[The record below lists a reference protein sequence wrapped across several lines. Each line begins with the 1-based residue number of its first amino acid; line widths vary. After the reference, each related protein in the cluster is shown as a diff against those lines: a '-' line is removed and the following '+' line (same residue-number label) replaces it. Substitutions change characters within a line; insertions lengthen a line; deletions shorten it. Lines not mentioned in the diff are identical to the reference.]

1 MSNNPTIPPI
11 LSPTEPRG
19 KVQVPAMS
27 VRDAQVLGRPHAVR
41 GLLLQRA
48 LSGESFAVSHFLGNF
63 RMSRL
68 LGALSLPSLPKPC
81 SKSTIEAMYILGCRV
96 PRWHEVC
103 RRVVQGAGRRR
114 RGHSLPVRTLHW
126 GVLLYIW
133 STFVI

>member
-48 LSGESFAVSHFLGNF
+48 LSGESVRGVMHSPLALALIF
-63 RMSRL
+63 RETQTSRNL
-68 LGALSLPSLPKPC
+68 ALFFGESL
-81 SKSTIEAMYILGCRV
+81 
-96 PRWHEVC
+96 
-103 RRVVQGAGRRR
+103 
-114 RGHSLPVRTLHW
+114 
-126 GVLLYIW
+126 
-133 STFVI
+133 